1 MNVLIFGET
10 GTGKELVAK
19 SIHEASPR
27 AVSPLVYLNCAA
39 LPESVAE
46 SELFGH
52 VKGAFTGAISNRSGK
67 FEMADNGTLF
77 LDEIGELSLSLQA
90 KLLRV
95 LQYGDIQRV
104 GDDRSHRVD
113 VRVLAATNRDLRE
126 AVLAGQFRADLFHRL
141 SVFPL
146 TVPPLRERGDDVVLL
161 AGYFCEQ
168 CRLRMGLSRVVLSPG
183 ARSHLLSYGW
193 PGNVRE
199 LEHAIHR
206 AVVLARA
213 TRSGDEV
220 VIHARHFA
228 QHDEIASIAQA
239 VPERANENLRDATE
253 AFQRQMITRAL
264 EQNNRNWAAC
274 ARALEMDVAN
284 LHRLAKRLGLKG

>member
-1 MNVLIFGET
+1 MP
-10 GTGKELVAK
+10 
-19 SIHEASPR
+19 SQD
-27 AVSPLVYLNCAA
+27 
-39 LPESVAE
+39 
-46 SELFGH
+46 
-52 VKGAFTGAISNRSGK
+52 GAF
-67 FEMADNGTLF
+67 
-77 LDEIGELSLSLQA
+77 
-90 KLLRV
+90 
-95 LQYGDIQRV
+95 
-104 GDDRSHRVD
+104 
-113 VRVLAATNRDLRE
+113 
-126 AVLAGQFRADLFHRL
+126 
-141 SVFPL
+141 P
-146 TVPPLRERGDDVVLL
+146 RGVK
-161 AGYFCEQ
+161 
-168 CRLRMGLSRVVLSPG
+168 PG
-183 ARSHLLSYGW
+183 ARAHLLSYGW